1 MIGQAI
7 LLGCIA
13 FIAQSEY
20 ALGTSLL
27 SRPIVTGLF
36 VGIVLG
42 DVKTGVIM
50 GATLELAFIGSFSVG
65 ASIPPDVV
73 TGGILGTAFAITAGA
88 GTETA
93 LVLGLPIATL
103 TLILKNIYLGLL
115 IPIMSQK
122 ADQYAEEGAYKGVER
137 MHLLAGFGLSFM
149 LALIVTISF
158 AVGSNTIKGLLD
170 LIPEFIQHGLSV
182 ATGIIPALG
191 FAMLAR
197 LLINKQV
204 APYFFLGFVLMAY
217 FKLPVTFQME
227 FSWNYERQMNMAY
240 VYAMIPILK
249 KLYPQKEEMAAAL
262 KRHLAFFNTTPHIV
276 TFILGINAAMEEEN
290 VLDENFEVGT
300 IDSIKTSLM
309 GPLAGLGDSFFWGTL
324 RLIATG
330 VGTSL
335 ALQGNVLGPIL
346 FLLIFNVPHVIVRYL
361 LNRWGYKLGTGFLK
375 KIQANGMMESLTL
388 GASIIGLMVVG
399 AMTASMIDLTIPI
412 TISGSGKNAVTVQSI
427 FDDIMPKLLPL
438 ASFGFVFYLLKKEVK
453 PLAILGG
460 MAIVGILGS
469 LIGLF

>member
-1 MIGQAI
+1 MMTK
-7 LLGCIA
+7 
-13 FIAQSEY
+13 
-20 ALGTSLL
+20 TS
-27 SRPIVTGLF
+27 
-36 VGIVLG
+36 
-42 DVKTGVIM
+42 KTKTENLI
-50 GATLELAFIGSFSVG
+50 TKKEL
-65 ASIPPDVV
+65 
-73 TGGILGTAFAITAGA
+73 
-88 GTETA
+88 
-93 LVLGLPIATL
+93 
-103 TLILKNIYLGLL
+103 N
-115 IPIMSQK
+115 
-122 ADQYAEEGAYKGVER
+122 
-137 MHLLAGFGLSFM
+137 
-149 LALIVTISF
+149 
-158 AVGSNTIKGLLD
+158 
-170 LIPEFIQHGLSV
+170 
-182 ATGIIPALG
+182 
-191 FAMLAR
+191 
-197 LLINKQV
+197 QV
-204 APYFFLGFVLMAY
+204 FWRS
-217 FKLPVTFQME
+217 FQME

-375 KIQANGMMESLTL
+375 KIQANG
-388 GASIIGLMVVG
+388 LMVVG